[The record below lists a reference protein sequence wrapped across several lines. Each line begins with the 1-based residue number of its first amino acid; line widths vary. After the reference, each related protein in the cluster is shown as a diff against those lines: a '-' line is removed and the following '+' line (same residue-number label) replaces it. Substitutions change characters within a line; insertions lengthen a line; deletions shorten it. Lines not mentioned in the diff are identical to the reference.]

1 MTASDTDAPRNVFR
15 PIGWQKLCG
24 IALASLALTSLA
36 LRLPTHA
43 HAADLPVQ
51 NPLSPEP
58 PPVVDQGLVFT
69 ATLYGWASGIS
80 GRVRTLP
87 PLPAVKI
94 DITFDKV
101 LQNLNGAAMGAAE
114 LRSGRFLLLTDLIFA
129 KIAPSHE
136 FRIPSGLGLGVKL
149 DSTTLTGLAAAGYR
163 IIDDPRFIVDGFAG
177 VRGFYTDNVLKL
189 DRGALPSISFGKS
202 EAWADPAVGGR
213 VRFNFN
219 ENWYASLIGF
229 GGGTSTKS
237 DFFGDLFAGVGYA
250 FNERYAAFAG
260 YRVLKVNY
268 SNGNFLYNVVQ
279 HGPVM
284 GLNIRF

>member
-1 MTASDTDAPRNVFR
+1 MTAPEFDARQKLSEPER
-15 PIGWQKLCG
+15 PAGWLKLCG
-24 IALASLALTSLA
+24 VVLASLALSA
-36 LRLPTHA
+36 QA
-43 HAADLPVQ
+43 HAADLPAQ
-51 NPLSPEP
+51 RPQSPEP
-58 PPVVDQGLVFT
+58 LPVVDQGLVFT

-101 LQNLNGAAMGAAE
+101 LQNFNGAAMGAAE

-136 FRIPSGLGLGVKL
+136 FPAVGSGLGVKL

-163 IIDDPRFIVDGFAG
+163 VIDDPRFIIDGFAG
-177 VRGFYTDNVLKL
+177 VRGFYADNVLKL
-189 DRGALPSISFGKS
+189 DRGALPSISYGKS
-202 EAWADPAVGGR
+202 EAWADLAVGAR
-213 VRFNFN
+213 LRFNFS
-219 ENWYASLIGF
+219 ENWYASAIGF
-229 GGGTSTKS
+229 GGGAGAR
-237 DFFGDLFAGVGYA
+237 DFFWDLFGGVGYA
-250 FNERYAAFAG
+250 FNDRYAAFAG
-260 YRVLKVNY
+260 YRVLKVDY
-268 SNGNFLYNVVQ
+268 AKGNFLYNVVQ